1 MSKKNKEQRNKQK
14 IEDEVLF
21 LDEGYWLDED
31 DEKFGDVDEEREE
44 ISEDEEEYELE
55 DEIEDEEFIPK
66 KKNRK
71 KIAII
76 VGSII
81 GLIAAIYI
89 GISIFFISHFTINKI
104 KASCY
109 CFNNIIFCKLICN
122 KTCQQTCNNCHNYSF
137 DKLTKKTF
145 LRIVHNS
152 SSFIFAHTL

>member
-44 ISEDEEEYELE
+44 ISEDE
-55 DEIEDEEFIPK
+55 IEDEEFIPK

-89 GISIFFISHFTINKI
+89 GISIFFISHFYINTEI
-104 KASCY
+104 
-109 CFNNIIFCKLICN
+109 NG
-122 KTCQQTCNNCHNYSF
+122 H
-137 DKLTKKTF
+137 
-145 LRIVHNS
+145 
-152 SSFIFAHTL
+152 